1 MELNP
6 THPGTYTG
14 QEARIVLA
22 VRTSRGRCLYALKT
36 IGGTVATAWDTDKE
50 LREYAAQRRMVLKRH

>member
-1 MELNP
+1 MKRNP

-14 QEARIVLA
+14 QEARIALA
-22 VRTSRGRCLYALKT
+22 ARLSNGRRLYALKT

-50 LREYAAQRRMVLKRH
+50 LREYAAQRGMVLASR